1 MRKTPPKANVVGFPA
16 MEDEVALP
24 VETIECVGQMGLNI
38 GEHFGGGT
46 EELLH
51 SHICGSITVTPK
63 IERIRKMVR
72 AMTPASSS
80 ISRCTPVTRPGDR
93 DRSAPR

>member
-1 MRKTPPKANVVGFPA
+1 

-46 EELLH
+46 EELLQ
-51 SHICGSITVTPK
+51 SQICGSITVTPK
-63 IERIRKMVR
+63 IQRM
-72 AMTPASSS
+72 PANNGTRDDSRSFS
-80 ISRCTPVTRPGDR
+80 ILVARLSLGLKIGTGPLR
-93 DRSAPR
+93 DVG